1 MDNQNNNHNNNFNR
15 DRNHFGHNRNNDF
28 HRRDNNQ
35 RFNNPNRE
43 QRFERTDVTF
53 KDKTDEQIIQ
63 ILLDKQKK
71 IGRNVFGSDIHPLYE
86 LIIRQN
92 KRIKALEE
100 KNNSSSTPIVDSDEE
115 TNQ

>member
-15 DRNHFGHNRNNDF
+15 DRNHFNRDRNFD
-28 HRRDNNQ
+28 RRDHRPRFDNQ
-35 RFNNPNRE
+35 GGG
-43 QRFERTDVTF
+43 QRFERADVTF
-53 KDKTDEQIIQ
+53 KDKSDDQIIQ
-63 ILLDKQKK
+63 LLLDKQKK

-100 KNNSSSTPIVDSDEE
+100 KLGNTTSTNKTEPSNSEL
-115 TNQ
+115 